1 MIIVNVKDG
10 NIERAL
16 KEFKRKTIKIKQMQA
31 LQEQREFKK
40 NSVVKRLQKQKAVY
54 KQKKNSDQ

>member
-40 NSVVKRLQKQKAVY
+40 ASVEKRLQKKKAVY
-54 KQKKNSDQ
+54 KQQKNSNQ

>member
-1 MIIVNVKDG
+1 MIIINVKDG

-40 NSVVKRLQKQKAVY
+40 ASVVKRLQKQKAVY
-54 KQKKNSDQ
+54 KQKKDSNQ

>member
-1 MIIVNVKDG
+1 MIIINVKEG

-40 NSVVKRLQKQKAVY
+40 ASVVKRLQKQKAVY
-54 KQKKNSDQ
+54 KQQRNSNQ

>member
-16 KEFKRKTIKIKQMQA
+16 KEFKRKTIKVKQMQA

-40 NSVVKRLQKQKAVY
+40 ASAVKRLQKQKAVY
-54 KQKKNSDQ
+54 KQQKNSNQ

>member
-1 MIIVNVKDG
+1 MIIINVKDG

-40 NSVVKRLQKQKAVY
+40 ASVIKRLQKQKAVY
-54 KQKKNSDQ
+54 KQQKNSNQ

>member
-40 NSVVKRLQKQKAVY
+40 DSVKKRLQKKKAVY
-54 KQKKNSDQ
+54 KQQKNSNQ

>member
-1 MIIVNVKDG
+1 MIIINVKDG

-40 NSVVKRLQKQKAVY
+40 DSVVKRLQKQKAVY
-54 KQKKNSDQ
+54 KQQKNSNQ

>member
-40 NSVVKRLQKQKAVY
+40 ASVVKRLQKQKAVY
-54 KQKKNSDQ
+54 KQQNQREL